1 MRSELADISAAA
13 RDWIADLEKIV
24 RASETAAGLSGRMIE
39 FPRRN
44 TAQADAMQRM
54 LTELRTA
61 AQSSAAESQVVAAA
75 AAEQLQAIESLSR
88 NAIQLSASSE
98 RLAGAARFVRE

>member
-1 MRSELADISAAA
+1 M
-13 RDWIADLEKIV
+13 

-61 AQSSAAESQVVAAA
+61 AQSSAAESQVVAMA

-88 NAIQLSASSE
+88 NAIQLSASVGAAGG
-98 RLAGAARFVRE
+98 RRPVRPGVIPLPPNWRRGCGLAGLARE

>member
-1 MRSELADISAAA
+1 M
-13 RDWIADLEKIV
+13 

-61 AQSSAAESQVVAAA
+61 AQSSAAESQVAAA

-88 NAIQLSASSE
+88 NAIQLSASVGAAGG
-98 RLAGAARFVRE
+98 RRPVRPGVIPLPPNWRRGCGLAGLARE

>member
-1 MRSELADISAAA
+1 MRSELAEFSAAA

-24 RASETAAGLSGRMIE
+24 RASETLAGLSGKMIE

-61 AQSSAAESQVVAAA
+61 AQSSAAESQVAAA